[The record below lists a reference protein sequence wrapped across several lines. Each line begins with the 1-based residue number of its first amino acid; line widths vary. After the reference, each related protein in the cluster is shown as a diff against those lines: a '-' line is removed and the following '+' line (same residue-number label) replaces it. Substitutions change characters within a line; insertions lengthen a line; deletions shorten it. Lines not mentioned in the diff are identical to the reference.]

1 MVEVAGLTLIDT
13 RVAEVTVRAV
23 LPEMVPE
30 VAVMVVVPAVSAV
43 ACPVASIAATLP
55 LDEVQLTEEVRSR
68 VVPSE

>member
-1 MVEVAGLTLIDT
+1 MVEVAGLMLIDT

-23 LPEMVPE
+23 LPEIVPE

-43 ACPVASIAATLP
+43 ACPASIAATLP
-55 LDEVQLTEEVRSR
+55 LDEVQLTEEVRSW